1 MLHACATLVRMTTI
15 SEPDTAAPPGPER
28 PTGEQIVI
36 QAFRIARTLGSAD
49 RRIGGPPR
57 AWLLHRLAVAP
68 GIRVADL
75 AGECGLDASTASR
88 HVRTLEDAGLLARVG
103 DPEDRRAARLSLTPA
118 GQDALELALRVRA
131 DLVARAT
138 AQWSAADRGLLSDLL
153 NRLSDDLV
161 AASTPNHPQL
171 PGRAS

>member
-1 MLHACATLVRMTTI
+1 MTTL
-15 SEPDTAAPPGPER
+15 SEPDTAAGTGQER
-28 PTGEQIVI
+28 PAGEQIVI
-36 QAFRIARTLGSAD
+36 QAFRVARTLGSAD
-49 RRIGGPPR
+49 RSIGGPPR
-57 AWLLHRLAVAP
+57 AWLLHRLALTP

-118 GQDALELALRVRA
+118 GQDALDLALRVRG

-138 AQWSAADRGLLSDLL
+138 SRWSAADRGSLSDLL
-153 NRLSDDLV
+153 SRLSDDLV
-161 AASTPNHPQL
+161 AACTPNHPHVAG
-171 PGRAS
+171 PASS